1 MFYKVSKHPFLY
13 FLKLIIICLVI
24 GNVFANEDEGPSGP
38 PPAPPGHAPAPARMI
53 PGPDEY
59 GDYHLDDMRLNENQF
74 KQLFGTEEEKAMAR
88 QATAKKS
95 LLWDKVVP
103 YTFAANVNAANRA
116 LVKDSLK
123 SLNAGLAN
131 CLEIRYNILQMYL
144 H

>member
-1 MFYKVSKHPFLY
+1 MSPV
-13 FLKLIIICLVI
+13 
-24 GNVFANEDEGPSGP
+24 
-38 PPAPPGHAPAPARMI
+38 
-53 PGPDEY
+53 
-59 GDYHLDDMRLNENQF
+59 
-74 KQLFGTEEEKAMAR
+74 TR

-131 CLEIRYNILQMYL
+131 CLEIRFGAGCVASDNFFDLY
-144 H
+144 

>member
-1 MFYKVSKHPFLY
+1 M
-13 FLKLIIICLVI
+13 IIICLII
-24 GNVFANEDEGPSGP
+24 GNVFANEDEGPSAP

-53 PGPDEY
+53 PGPDEF

-131 CLEIRYNILQMYL
+131 CLEIRYEILQMCL
-144 H
+144 HFLLEYSFFF

>member
-1 MFYKVSKHPFLY
+1 M
-13 FLKLIIICLVI
+13 II
-24 GNVFANEDEGPSGP
+24 GNVFANEDEGPSAP

-131 CLEIRYNILQMYL
+131 CLEIRYEILQMYL
-144 H
+144 HFLLTYSFFL